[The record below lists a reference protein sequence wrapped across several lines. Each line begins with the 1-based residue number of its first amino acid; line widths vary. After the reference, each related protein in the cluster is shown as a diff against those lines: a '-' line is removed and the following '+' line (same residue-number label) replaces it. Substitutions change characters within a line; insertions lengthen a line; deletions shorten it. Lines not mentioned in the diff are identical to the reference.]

1 MIMTEKTLV
10 LMRHSIASDIYESG
24 AKNDFERPLS
34 QEGITKAGEQAKTLK
49 EALGNADIIAVSPL
63 LRAVQTAQ
71 IVAAE
76 FKSSVKI
83 KTAPELADSMD
94 VNGYGEIIKDLSA
107 KHSKVILIGHNPAI
121 SALAR
126 ELCGDYVSLSAG
138 DYKIIKS

>member
-1 MIMTEKTLV
+1 MNKKILV
-10 LMRHSIASDIYESG
+10 LMRHSKALDMYESG

-34 QEGITKAGEQAKTLK
+34 QEGITKAKEQAKTLK
-49 EALGNADIIAVSPL
+49 ETLGEVDIIAASPL
-63 LRAVQTAQ
+63 LRAMQTAE

-76 FKSSVKI
+76 FNAADKI
-83 KTAPELADSMD
+83 KPAPELADSMD

-138 DYKIIKS
+138 DYKIMES

>member
-1 MIMTEKTLV
+1 MNKKILV
-10 LMRHSIASDIYESG
+10 LMRHSKALDMYESG

-34 QEGITKAGEQAKTLK
+34 QEGITKAKEQAKTLK
-49 EALGNADIIAVSPL
+49 ETLGEVDIIAASPL
-63 LRAVQTAQ
+63 LRAMQTAQ

-76 FKSSVKI
+76 FNAADKI
-83 KTAPELADSMD
+83 KPFPELADSMD

-107 KHSKVILIGHNPAI
+107 KHSKLILIGHNPAI

-138 DYKIIKS
+138 DYKIIES

>member
-1 MIMTEKTLV
+1 MNKKILV
-10 LMRHSIASDIYESG
+10 LMRHSKALDIYESG

-34 QEGITKAGEQAKTLK
+34 PAGIAKAKEQAKTLK
-49 EALGNADIIAVSPL
+49 ETLGEVDIIAASPL
-63 LRAVQTAQ
+63 LRAMQTAQ
-71 IVAAE
+71 IVAAAFNAE
-76 FKSSVKI
+76 DKI
-83 KTAPELADSMD
+83 KPFPELADSMA

-138 DYKIIKS
+138 DYKIIES

>member
-10 LMRHSIASDIYESG
+10 LMRHSKALDMYESG

-34 QEGITKAGEQAKTLK
+34 QEGISKAKEQAKNLK
-49 EALGNADIIAVSPL
+49 DALGNADIIAVSPL
-63 LRAVQTAQ
+63 LRAMQTAQ
-71 IVAAE
+71 IVAAAFNAE
-76 FKSSVKI
+76 DKI
-83 KTAPELADSMD
+83 KPFPELADSMA
-94 VNGYGEIIKDLSA
+94 VNGYGEIIKALSA

-138 DYKIIKS
+138 DYKIIES